1 MKGFLILR
9 MVLLLELLQQGLVF
23 GRFLPSFSF
32 TATARACQSLPFYP
46 LPMENRGCGRCPG
59 HRLPEWSFGHP
70 RKPLSQAKPTKKESL
85 ALSADRYWMDMT
97 DVIPLFKPSLVIKK
111 PSTFCFIAWHAY
123 LFGINCILATE
134 ASFWEGQELNSK
146 YALSDEKSSNAS
158 ISKAPYEKRGKY
170 FLFHSMTCLPF
181 WYQLHLSCWGLL
193 LRRARA

>member
-32 TATARACQSLPFYP
+32 TATAGLRLTSP
-46 LPMENRGCGRCPG
+46 L
-59 HRLPEWSFGHP
+59 
-70 RKPLSQAKPTKKESL
+70 RKPPYETGKSLKGRMHWVMNWAVMPPSQRPLMKKKTCTSW
-85 ALSADRYWMDMT
+85 S
-97 DVIPLFKPSLVIKK
+97 
-111 PSTFCFIAWHAY
+111 IAWHAY
-123 LFGINCILATE
+123 LFDINCILAAQ

-158 ISKAPYEKRGKY
+158 ISKAPHEKRGKY

-181 WYQLHLSCWGLL
+181 RYQLHLSCWGLL